1 MEQSSMTVKLPHKL
15 LEYSS
20 AFMNDLTENLS
31 VHQISTITYRQVATG
46 TDIASRPLN
55 NSICNLTI
63 SAYPQSSGPTM
74 SGSSMAP

>member
-31 VHQISTITYRQVATG
+31 VHQISTMLVAASSCKPSSSNPPAYEPSPKHTG
-46 TDIASRPLN
+46 IQA
-55 NSICNLTI
+55 
-63 SAYPQSSGPTM
+63 
-74 SGSSMAP
+74 